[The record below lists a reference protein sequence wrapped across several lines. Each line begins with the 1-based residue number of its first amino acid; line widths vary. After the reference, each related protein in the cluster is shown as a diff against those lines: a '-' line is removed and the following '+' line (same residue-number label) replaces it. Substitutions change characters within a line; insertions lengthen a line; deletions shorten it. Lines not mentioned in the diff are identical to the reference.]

1 MPSTLPLPVRA
12 AVEARL
18 GALAGIHRVGGGCID
33 PAAMVEGADGRRAFL
48 KWSSG
53 PGPDRYGVEARGLRA
68 LGERGGLPVPQ
79 VLGFSADRPVGVDG
93 GDDAMP
99 RAPSPRKPHSRRS
112 QGPPSPWLLLE
123 WIEPGHRTEAT
134 DRALGTGL
142 AELHRPLPVGTL
154 AGWEEE
160 GWIATLPQSNRP
172 NAHWPTFWF
181 QSRLA
186 PQWER
191 ARRSG
196 ALPAS
201 ADRGFLALEGVLPE
215 VLAGWEADGMSLLH
229 GDLWG
234 GNVLISADGI
244 PHLVDPAVYRGHREV
259 DLAMLDLFGSPGA
272 AFMDAYQE
280 RLPLTPGFRAR
291 RTAYQLYPLL
301 VHVNLFGGGYAEQ
314 ALSRIRE
321 LVR

>member
-1 MPSTLPLPVRA
+1 MRPSVIPAPVRS

-18 GALAGIHRVGGGCID
+18 GPLTRLHRVGGGCID
-33 PAAMVEGADGRRAFL
+33 PAAMVEAMDGRRAFL

-68 LGERGGLPVPQ
+68 LGARGGLAVPQ
-79 VLGFSADRPVGVDG
+79 VLGFSAEYRGGVHG
-93 GDDAMP
+93 GDGALE
-99 RAPSPRKPHSRRS
+99 RARGAGRS
-112 QGPPSPWLLLE
+112 QGPSSPWLLLE
-123 WIEPGHRTEAT
+123 WIEPGQRTEAT

-142 AELHRPLPVGTL
+142 AELHRPLPPETL

-172 NAHWPTFWF
+172 TTHWPTFWF

-201 ADRGFLALEGVLPE
+201 ADRDFQALEGVLPE
-215 VLAGWEADGMSLLH
+215 VLAGWEADGMCLLH

-234 GNVLISADGI
+234 GNVLVSAHGI
-244 PHLVDPAVYRGHREV
+244 PHLVDPAVYHGHREV

-280 RLPLTPGFRAR
+280 RLPLTPGFHER
-291 RTAYQLYPLL
+291 RSAYQLYPLL
-301 VHVNLFGGGYAEQ
+301 VHVNLFGGGYTDQ
-314 ALSRIRE
+314 ALGRIRE